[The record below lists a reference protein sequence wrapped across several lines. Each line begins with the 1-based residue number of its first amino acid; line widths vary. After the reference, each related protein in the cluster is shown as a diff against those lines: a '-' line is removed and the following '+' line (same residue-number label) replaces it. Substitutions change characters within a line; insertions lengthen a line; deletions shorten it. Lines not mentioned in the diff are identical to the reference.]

1 MKIALLGTGRIGR
14 YHAEVIASV
23 PGIALTV
30 YDVDP
35 AAAAQT
41 AARVGGHAA
50 RDVDAALG
58 VADAVVIAAATNVH
72 AELIRRGLQAH
83 LPVFCEKPLAG
94 DLNSTIAV
102 AREVEQTGTPF
113 QLGFQRRFDPAY
125 REARTLVQSG
135 ELGTVYA
142 VRLAA
147 HDPAPSHESYI
158 PASGGLFRD
167 FAIHDF
173 DMIRWLTG
181 SDVEEVYADGGVR
194 GFPVFAKYGDVDTG
208 VAALR
213 LANGVIAV
221 LTAARHDPLGYDI
234 RTELFGSRDSVT
246 IGLGPR
252 TPMRSLEPGVPPPAG
267 PVWANFLERFD
278 AAYRAEIEA
287 FIRLARGEIPSP
299 CTAADGLAALR
310 IAEAATWSLHEH
322 RPIRLEE
329 IPG

>member
-181 SDVEEVYADGGVR
+181 SDVEEVMRRAS
-194 GFPVFAKYGDVDTG
+194 A
-208 VAALR
+208 
-213 LANGVIAV
+213 
-221 LTAARHDPLGYDI
+221 
-234 RTELFGSRDSVT
+234 GSRCS
-246 IGLGPR
+246 
-252 TPMRSLEPGVPPPAG
+252 RS
-267 PVWANFLERFD
+267 
-278 AAYRAEIEA
+278 
-287 FIRLARGEIPSP
+287 
-299 CTAADGLAALR
+299 T
-310 IAEAATWSLHEH
+310 ATWTREWLRSGWRTGYRRVNRRAP
-322 RPIRLEE
+322 RPAWSTTSGPSCSAPAIA
-329 IPG
+329 